1 MKLANSRA
9 STGRAVKIRHRRR
22 RITSD
27 DLRLSSEAKL
37 LLEGLPSPTRPNH
50 LPQIF
55 PRVMNEIA
63 RLWSKPDQL
72 DRYFDELLFDTRG
85 GRQGFPM
92 PVALELSTL
101 KEYCQTEVYAEKACA
116 EVYNLP
122 IKDRE
127 T

>member
-9 STGRAVKIRHRRR
+9 STGRAVKISHRRR

-27 DLRLSSEAKL
+27 DLHLSSEAKL

-63 RLWSKPDQL
+63 QLWSKPDQL

-85 GRQGFPM
+85 GRRGFPM
-92 PVALELSTL
+92 SVALELSTL
-101 KEYCQTEVYAEKACA
+101 KEYCQTEVSKLVANSSGDSSGA
-116 EVYNLP
+116 N
-122 IKDRE
+122 
-127 T
+127 

>member
-9 STGRAVKIRHRRR
+9 STGRAVKISHRRR

-85 GRQGFPM
+85 GRRGFPM
-92 PVALELSTL
+92 SVALELSTL
-101 KEYCQTEVYAEKACA
+101 KEYCQTEVSPKLVANSSGA
-116 EVYNLP
+116 N
-122 IKDRE
+122 
-127 T
+127 